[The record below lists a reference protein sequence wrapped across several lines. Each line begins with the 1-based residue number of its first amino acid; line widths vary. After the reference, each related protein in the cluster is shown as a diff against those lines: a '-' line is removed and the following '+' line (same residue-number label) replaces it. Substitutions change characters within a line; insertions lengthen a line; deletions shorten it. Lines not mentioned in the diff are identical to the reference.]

1 MGEAQLS
8 GVTGSVLSWTSGQEV
23 AQCGG
28 YAGLKGSSA
37 GYQLAMPPL
46 RLSPVSESGSS
57 SPFEGEPP
65 PMPNSPLW
73 HPLPFPAGISISPEE
88 PRASSPL
95 PKSNYLHWISAGTN
109 IFLVL
114 KKKRIQKSSSL
125 WFPLKKSPV
134 RLTHSPARFLEK
146 EEGAG

>member
-1 MGEAQLS
+1 
-8 GVTGSVLSWTSGQEV
+8 
-23 AQCGG
+23 
-28 YAGLKGSSA
+28 
-37 GYQLAMPPL
+37 MPPL

-57 SPFEGEPP
+57 SPFKGEPP
-65 PMPNSPLW
+65 PTPNCPLW

-88 PRASSPL
+88 PRVSSPL

-114 KKKRIQKSSSL
+114 GEKKDPEKLLLMVS
-125 WFPLKKSPV
+125 FEKKPRQTYTLPGLV
-134 RLTHSPARFLEK
+134 LEK